1 MDRRATL
8 TRLFGLTAAEPVA
21 AETAMPAMAPVLL
34 GLEPYQGPW
43 NFEQASH
50 ILRRCTFGPTREMI
64 LEAVELGFDGT
75 VAKLFED
82 LPAPAPPVNHTS
94 DEDANVPLGETWID
108 APYSVTANLRAYRNQ
123 SLRAWTLK
131 LMLEEGISLREKMT
145 LFWHNHFAVSNVND
159 PKFLYR
165 HVELLRNFAWG
176 NFREL
181 MKEITVDPTMLR
193 FLNGNQNTRT
203 APNENYAR
211 ELMELYTLGK
221 GDLAG
226 PGDYTTFT
234 EDDVI
239 QMAK

>member
-1 MDRRATL
+1 
-8 TRLFGLTAAEPVA
+8 
-21 AETAMPAMAPVLL
+21 
-34 GLEPYQGPW
+34 
-43 NFEQASH
+43 
-50 ILRRCTFGPTREMI
+50 
-64 LEAVELGFDGT
+64 
-75 VAKLFED
+75 
-82 LPAPAPPVNHTS
+82 
-94 DEDANVPLGETWID
+94 
-108 APYSVTANLRAYRNQ
+108 
-123 SLRAWTLK
+123 TLK

-239 QMAK
+239 QMAKVLTGWRDRGFNTVNPDVNVESFFTLNRHDTGSKQLSHRFNNEVITNLGDQEYA